1 MQFNENFKSSK
12 HVLQIEDKETGELAG
27 KGTMEVQ
34 FIIKYLGERSYP
46 SDVDFK
52 MNVWVKDGR
61 YKYQI
66 TDFIAKSNDKQSLNF
81 GLITTSDETDYRS
94 VLIDVCGVYTIEAV
108 AGRKSDF
115 SWYVTKNNETKL
127 FLDSVFVERGVVNNF
142 LINY

>member
-94 VLIDVCGVYTIEAV
+94 VLMNQKKLNESYLSLKGGVEQQAQ
-108 AGRKSDF
+108 
-115 SWYVTKNNETKL
+115 L
-127 FLDSVFVERGVVNNF
+127 
-142 LINY
+142 LINSLKTKMAQESNASNW